1 MAPLPS
7 RQGLARRVANADA
20 CRHQLS
26 SEVTTCPGPT
36 HSFSPGESSP
46 AGKAELTGPHF
57 SLLMTAQ
64 ARMALGVSRMDVAHQ
79 DSVLRHKPGF
89 SWGNRGAYR
98 GSRWAPLDPR
108 VGSPASGPEA
118 RKNPHPP
125 RWFPHPTLC
134 PLQSVLFPPRTR
146 AVSRDSRISI
156 HFPIG
161 PLGSPRVAPEVSFV
175 LISNRTA
182 LAQSPPGVTARSS
195 GPKWALR
202 SSRLWP
208 DWLC

>member
-1 MAPLPS
+1 MWPTQTPA
-7 RQGLARRVANADA
+7 
-20 CRHQLS
+20 RHQLS

-64 ARMALGVSRMDVAHQ
+64 ARMALGVSRMDVARQ
-79 DSVLRHKPGF
+79 DSALRHKPGF

-118 RKNPHPP
+118 RKNPASS
-125 RWFPHPTLC
+125 
-134 PLQSVLFPPRTR
+134 QV
-146 AVSRDSRISI
+146 V
-156 HFPIG
+156 
-161 PLGSPRVAPEVSFV
+161 
-175 LISNRTA
+175 
-182 LAQSPPGVTARSS
+182 SPPHTLPPAVCPASHQGRGLFLGIPIFPFISPSAPRQ
-195 GPKWALR
+195 P
-202 SSRLWP
+202 
-208 DWLC
+208 